1 MRNCLLAEDLHAV
14 AAAEVIIARN
24 SEFVAAWREID
35 AANVSVDLQLPQL
48 LARLYIPHA
57 YAVVVVNCQL
67 GAAA

>member
-35 AANVSVDLQLPQL
+35 AGNVSADLQGAQNFLP
-48 LARLYIPHA
+48 RLCA
-57 YAVVVVNCQL
+57 DDVYAVCQTDI
-67 GAAA
+67 